1 MDFARRLRELRTQRE
16 LSQAELARKLGVSKS
31 RISMYELGSREPDFE
46 TLELIADFF
55 NVDMDYLL
63 GKENVSTYILTPEKK
78 EIVDVISD
86 DGDLLMLMLKAK
98 NKDYRRRLLKWIEI
112 MEAYEKGVE
121 KND

>member
-86 DGDLLMLMLKAK
+86 DSDLLMLMLKAK

-121 KND
+121 EK

>member
-86 DGDLLMLMLKAK
+86 DSDLLMLVLKAK

-121 KND
+121 EK

>member
-121 KND
+121 EK

>member
-98 NKDYRRRLLKWIEI
+98 NKDYRKRLLKWIEI

-121 KND
+121 EK

>member
-112 MEAYEKGVE
+112 MEAYEKGVGE
-121 KND
+121 K